1 MFKSLVLGLGLIAAY
16 AIYDA
21 GGIVA
26 SKDKAMALFERA
38 SKSALGDS
46 NDWG

>member
-1 MFKSLVLGLGLIAAY
+1 MLKMLLLGLGLVAAY

-38 SKSALGDS
+38 STSALGRS
-46 NDWG
+46 SDWG